1 MYELISTHAQKKT
14 NIIILFKFS
23 ETDTM
28 WWYIPQD
35 LFYSNTRAT
44 FFFVALCFF
53 FQLNWHRNAPLIWYI
68 VLFTSRDQSLVAGGA
83 AKLYEKDGETLGYSV
98 LFLKILFSF
107 FFLASDVMIK
117 VSQPTWTKLCTNC
130 CKTFCSEWVTNQ
142 TKKKINIFL
151 CCVIGLPQNN
161 I

>member
-1 MYELISTHAQKKT
+1 MHKKKT

-23 ETDTM
+23 ETDAM

-44 FFFVALCFF
+44 FFFLSHSAFF
-53 FQLNWHRNAPLIWYI
+53 SFFHRNTPLIWYI

-98 LFLKILFSF
+98 LFLKILF
-107 FFLASDVMIK
+107 FFLLFSFRCDDKGESAYMD
-117 VSQPTWTKLCTNC
+117 
-130 CKTFCSEWVTNQ
+130 KTMH
-142 TKKKINIFL
+142 
-151 CCVIGLPQNN
+151 
-161 I
+161 

>member
-1 MYELISTHAQKKT
+1 MHKKKT

-23 ETDTM
+23 ETDAM

-44 FFFVALCFF
+44 FFFFVALCFF
-53 FQLNWHRNAPLIWYI
+53 FFLQLNWHRNTPLIWYI

-98 LFLKILFSF
+98 LFLKILF
-107 FFLASDVMIK
+107 FFLLFSFRCDDKGESAYMD
-117 VSQPTWTKLCTNC
+117 
-130 CKTFCSEWVTNQ
+130 KTMH
-142 TKKKINIFL
+142 
-151 CCVIGLPQNN
+151 
-161 I
+161 

>member
-1 MYELISTHAQKKT
+1 MHKKKT

-23 ETDTM
+23 ETDAM

-44 FFFVALCFF
+44 FFL
-53 FQLNWHRNAPLIWYI
+53 QLNWHRNTPLIWYI

-98 LFLKILFSF
+98 LFLKIIFFFLLFSF
-107 FFLASDVMIK
+107 RCDDKGESAYMD
-117 VSQPTWTKLCTNC
+117 
-130 CKTFCSEWVTNQ
+130 KTMH
-142 TKKKINIFL
+142 
-151 CCVIGLPQNN
+151 
-161 I
+161 